1 MEGEIKMNKKRIAGI
16 LLIISIMA
24 ICLCGCSN
32 EKEKITAPEV
42 QTTQTEKT
50 IDDRVTDIT
59 SIVKEN
65 MTDSYYNHEYKTDD
79 NTLYIYFKIDGLTE
93 YIATGNI
100 SEYQSLTASL
110 DELGEVSYRAAN
122 YEFDVCYVILNDMNE
137 NNILYMNLNGDKIYD
152 VSEEL

>member
-1 MEGEIKMNKKRIAGI
+1 MSKKKMII
-16 LLIISIMA
+16 TLLIISIMA
-24 ICLCGCSN
+24 ICLCSCSN

-42 QTTQTEKT
+42 QTTQSHVD
-50 IDDRVTDIT
+50 IDNRITAITD
-59 SIVKEN
+59 IVKEN
-65 MTDSYYNHEYKTDD
+65 MTDSYYNHEYKSED

-122 YEFDVCYVILNDMNE
+122 YEFDVCYVILNDVNE

>member
-1 MEGEIKMNKKRIAGI
+1 MSKKKMII
-16 LLIISIMA
+16 TLLVISIMT
-24 ICLCGCSN
+24 ICLCSCSN

-42 QTTQTEKT
+42 QITQSEKS
-50 IDDRVTDIT
+50 IDDRVADIT

-65 MTDSYYNHEYKTDD
+65 MTDSYYNHEYKAED

>member
-1 MEGEIKMNKKRIAGI
+1 MNKKRVVSI
-16 LLIISIMA
+16 LLIISIIA
-24 ICLCGCSN
+24 ICLCSCSN
-32 EKEKITAPEV
+32 EKETITAPEV
-42 QTTQTEKT
+42 QTTQSEKS
-50 IDDRVTDIT
+50 IDNRVLDIT
-59 SIVKEN
+59 NIVKEN
-65 MTDSYYNHEYKTDD
+65 MTDSYYNHEYKTEE

-93 YIATGNI
+93 YIATGNL